1 MTVRRTSWL
10 LLLATIVAVAACDL
24 SGLEP
29 SPPPSSPTPF
39 PSASASPSFVHPT
52 PLPEATFL
60 TYVVAGGDTLT
71 SIADAFSTSA
81 QSLAYWNRAT
91 YPSLDPESSHY
102 DPNTIQAGWTL
113 VLIPFAE
120 VDPEE
125 LPPASEA
132 PGASEGESGVPGE
145 GESPTPSP

>member
-1 MTVRRTSWL
+1 MRKRAASWL
-10 LLLATIVAVAACDL
+10 LLLVPIVAVAACDL

-29 SPPPSSPTPF
+29 SAPPPSPTPV
-39 PSASASPSFVHPT
+39 PSASASPTFVHPT

-71 SIADAFSTSA
+71 SIADTFSTSA

-91 YPSLDPESSHY
+91 YPSLDPESSQY

-120 VDPEE
+120 VDPED
-125 LPPASEA
+125 LPPPSET
-132 PGASEGESGVPGE
+132 PGESEDVGE
-145 GESPTPSP
+145 DASPSPAP